1 MNHHSKFEHVPTVQ
15 DGKNRIPLNSEFIAN
30 VKAVCILI
38 VILHPFLLFAAD
50 FPAGKLPPFIKKL
63 IDYGERPD
71 FSADGKRILFV
82 TKTGGEV
89 EEIDIKTRE
98 VRRITSF
105 PRSDSV
111 GFYRALYLANG
122 DFLLTGG
129 PARRKCIFYILDKSL
144 KRPPTVIS
152 ESVWEGPAVSRT
164 RMRIAWTPDHALIRI
179 ADVVYR
185 DGVPELSRI
194 QTILDNSDIVVDGIR
209 YHDLIEPQNF
219 RPPLEEELIFSQY
232 GEGTIFT
239 SEVFGLNLK
248 TGRIV
253 NYSKAPDQYDE
264 PEGIFPDGAWT
275 LVECDR
281 HNPKGTGFIDIY
293 MLKLDGSLE
302 TRRLTHFADVEGFRA
317 SNPVVRDD
325 GRFMAFQEGRS
336 ADGPGVGH
344 GIYLFDFKKAGIRV
358 NQLKQ

>member
-1 MNHHSKFEHVPTVQ
+1 MNNRLKFGHILAVE
-15 DGKNRIPLNSEFIAN
+15 DGKNHIPLNSDYVTT
-30 VKAVCILI
+30 VKVICILL
-38 VILHPFLLFAAD
+38 VILHPFLLIAAD
-50 FPAGKLPPFIKKL
+50 FPAGKLPPFIQKL
-63 IDYGERPD
+63 TDYGERPD
-71 FSADGKRILFV
+71 FSPDGKRILFV

-89 EEIDIKTRE
+89 EEIDIDTRG
-98 VRRITSF
+98 VRRITNF
-105 PRSDSV
+105 PRPDSV

-264 PEGIFPDGAWT
+264 PEGIFPDGEWT

-281 HNPKGTGFIDIY
+281 HNPRGTGFIDIY
-293 MLKLDGSLE
+293 MLKLDGSGE
-302 TRRLTHFADVEGFRA
+302 SRRLTHFADVEGFRA

-336 ADGPGVGH
+336 VDGPGVGH
-344 GIYLFDFKKAGIRV
+344 GIYLFDFLKAGIKVEPMKR
-358 NQLKQ
+358 